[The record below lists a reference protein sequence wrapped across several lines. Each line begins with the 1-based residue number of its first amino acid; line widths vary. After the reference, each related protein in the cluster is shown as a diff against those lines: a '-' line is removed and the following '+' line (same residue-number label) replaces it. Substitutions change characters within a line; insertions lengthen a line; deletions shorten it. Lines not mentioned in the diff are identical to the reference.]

1 MNLKNLYN
9 FKGWEM
15 LLVFSFS
22 YAVIT
27 LSMNLF
33 VLNENYYYSA
43 FGNQLDQSRIAEIIE
58 INKKTEW
65 LTYLITPL
73 GLLIKWTLIAGALH
87 TASIITDYEVSFT
100 DCFKVVSFAELI
112 MLLSS
117 LVKLFY
123 FMIYT
128 PNSIEDL
135 QNTNF
140 LSLLQLFNINEIH
153 SLLIFPLQQLNVFE
167 IMYWLILSYG
177 IMRFMKKD
185 FSVAF
190 RMTLFGYGPIFILII
205 LCVIFIKLQFS

>member
-1 MNLKNLYN
+1 
-9 FKGWEM
+9 M
-15 LLVFSFS
+15 LLIFSFA
-22 YAVIT
+22 YAAIT
-27 LSMNLF
+27 LSMNIF
-33 VLNENYYYSA
+33 VLNDNYYYSA
-43 FGNQLDQSRIAEIIE
+43 FGNQLDQARITEIIE

-73 GLLIKWTLIAGALH
+73 GLFIKWSIIAGALH
-87 TASIITDYEVSFT
+87 TVSIISDREISFN
-100 DCFKVVSFAELI
+100 DCFKVVSFAEVIL
-112 MLLSS
+112 LLSS

-135 QNTNF
+135 QNSSF
-140 LSLLQLFNINEIH
+140 LSFLQLFDINIVH

-167 IMYWLILSYG
+167 IMYWLLLSYG

-185 FSVAF
+185 FSAAL
-190 RMTLFGYGPIFILII
+190 RMTLFGYGPIFLLII

>member
-1 MNLKNLYN
+1 MSLKNLYN

-58 INKKTEW
+58 INRKTEW

-87 TASIITDYEVSFT
+87 TVSIIMDYEVSFN

-123 FMIYT
+123 FMINT

-135 QNTNF
+135 QDNNF
-140 LSLLQLFNINEIH
+140 LSMLQLFKTNEIH
-153 SLLIFPLQQLNVFE
+153 SLLIFPLQQLNLFE
-167 IMYWLILSYG
+167 ILYWLIISYG
-177 IMRFMKKD
+177 IMRFMKKG
-185 FSVAF
+185 FAAAF
-190 RMTLFGYGPIFILII
+190 RMTLLGYGPIFILII
-205 LCVIFIKLQFS
+205 FCVIFIKQQFL